1 VRTIV
6 IKLGSSIVARDDGEL
21 RADVLARI
29 CDAVAGLHGA
39 GEECVLVSSGAIA
52 RGVRIM
58 GLAARPTAI
67 PELQAASAVGQG
79 KLYAAYDALLRERG
93 LTSAQVLLTA
103 GDLGARAQYLN
114 ARHTLRALLQWRV
127 LAVVNENDTTA
138 TDEISFGDND
148 FLAAQ
153 VATLVGADE
162 LVLLTDIDGL
172 HSVDPRV
179 EPDAKL
185 IEDVH
190 DFAELQ
196 ALQIG
201 DSTSPL
207 GSGGMR
213 SKVLAAEIAGA
224 AGIRAVICNGTRPG
238 ALEAVLAGERAGT
251 RFHPGPARHSSFK
264 LWLRYAKPAR
274 GTLVVDAGAARALRE
289 HGGSLLPVGVLDVRG
304 DFDAGDAVEIAQV
317 VGEGRGGVRAARP
330 AGDVGPGAERV
341 LAKGLCNYSAAEL
354 RRVKGLQSQ
363 AVRERLPHA
372 TDEAVHR
379 DQLVLA

>member
-1 VRTIV
+1 MRTIV
-6 IKLGSSIVARDDGEL
+6 IKLGSSIVASDDGEL
-21 RADVLARI
+21 REEVLARI
-29 CDAVAGLHGA
+29 CDAVAGLHRDGD
-39 GEECVLVSSGAIA
+39 ECVVVSSGAIA
-52 RGVRIM
+52 RGVRVM
-58 GLAARPTAI
+58 GLPVRPTAI

-103 GDLGARAQYLN
+103 GDLAARTQYLN
-114 ARHTLRALLQWRV
+114 ARHTLRQLLGWRV
-127 LAVVNENDTTA
+127 LAIVNENDTTA

-153 VATLVGADE
+153 VATLVGADL

-172 HSVDPRV
+172 HSADPRIDP
-179 EPDAKL
+179 EAAL

-190 DFAELQ
+190 DAEELHK
-196 ALQIG
+196 LDIG
-201 DSTSPL
+201 STTSPL

-224 AGIRAVICNGTRPG
+224 AGIPAVICNGTKVG
-238 ALEAVLAGERAGT
+238 ALEAVLGGGRAGT

-264 LWLRYAKPAR
+264 LWLRYAKPAQ
-274 GTLVVDAGAARALRE
+274 GTLLVDAGAARALRE
-289 HGGSLLPVGVLDVRG
+289 HGTSLLPVGVVDVRG
-304 DFDAGDAVEIAQV
+304 DFDAGDAVEIAGV
-317 VGEGRGGVRAARP
+317 DGGEGKGGVRAARH
-330 AGDVGPGAERV
+330 ERV
-341 LAKGLCNYSAAEL
+341 LAKGLCNYSAQEL
-354 RRVKGLQSQ
+354 RRVKGLKSD

-372 TDEAVHR
+372 TEEAVHR